1 MAVKSV
7 TELDFDGI
15 KNNLKTFLTAQSEF
29 SDYDFDASGIS
40 VLVDLLAYN
49 THYNAVLA
57 HMTANEAFLDSAIKR
72 NSVASIAKTMGYT
85 ARSARAPRATI
96 SLEITPD
103 SGYASSS
110 FTLAKDKVFTTTL
123 NGKSYSFY
131 PAKDYTVLKTRNASN
146 VETFNFPAVEIVEGR
161 LLVTS
166 QIIEQ
171 GYLQGPILL
180 NNPGVDSTTLSVS
193 VRDSATDSNTVT
205 YTFSDN
211 ILNVTSTSKVFFV
224 EESVSGQYEIAF
236 GDGVIGAS
244 LVAGNIVITQYIAT
258 NGEEANGARSFTAPS
273 VLTGNGETISLTVT
287 ASAAGGA
294 KQEAVDSIRFNAPR
308 LNASKNRAV
317 TGGDYATLIKQ
328 ANPNVKSVAVWG
340 GENNDPPIYG
350 KVFVSLQP
358 KTGLIITQ
366 DEKDTLL
373 RDTINPKQPVSLTT
387 EFVDPEYTYIGIKVK
402 AQYDKKLTSFS
413 SAQLQNLITTEITNY
428 FTSELNE
435 LDKNFYYS
443 KLATR
448 VVSISRAL
456 LSANLE
462 LRLQKRKTPVL
473 NASAKYIV
481 DFNNKINPN
490 SINSNYFNVVINT
503 ATSKVFITDVPG
515 ADVVSPDYNGTGTL
529 VLKTST
535 NKVIVNSNLGTVDYS
550 TGKVT
555 INDLYISSISGS
567 HTKLNVTAIPH
578 ESSKDI
584 KTEILT
590 RVSDV
595 STGPV
600 TALPAKNT
608 ILIQDDSIL
617 DSPNNVFAGINVS
630 AFDLTLDS

>member
-166 QIIEQ
+166 QIIEE
-171 GYLQGPILL
+171 GYLQGPVLL

-244 LVAGNIVITQYIAT
+244 LVAGNIVIT
-258 NGEEANGARSFTAPS
+258 
-273 VLTGNGETISLTVT
+273 
-287 ASAAGGA
+287 
-294 KQEAVDSIRFNAPR
+294 
-308 LNASKNRAV
+308 
-317 TGGDYATLIKQ
+317 
-328 ANPNVKSVAVWG
+328 
-340 GENNDPPIYG
+340 
-350 KVFVSLQP
+350 
-358 KTGLIITQ
+358 
-366 DEKDTLL
+366 
-373 RDTINPKQPVSLTT
+373 
-387 EFVDPEYTYIGIKVK
+387 
-402 AQYDKKLTSFS
+402 
-413 SAQLQNLITTEITNY
+413 
-428 FTSELNE
+428 
-435 LDKNFYYS
+435 
-443 KLATR
+443 
-448 VVSISRAL
+448 
-456 LSANLE
+456 
-462 LRLQKRKTPVL
+462 
-473 NASAKYIV
+473 
-481 DFNNKINPN
+481 
-490 SINSNYFNVVINT
+490 
-503 ATSKVFITDVPG
+503 
-515 ADVVSPDYNGTGTL
+515 
-529 VLKTST
+529 
-535 NKVIVNSNLGTVDYS
+535 
-550 TGKVT
+550 
-555 INDLYISSISGS
+555 
-567 HTKLNVTAIPH
+567 
-578 ESSKDI
+578 
-584 KTEILT
+584 
-590 RVSDV
+590 
-595 STGPV
+595 
-600 TALPAKNT
+600 
-608 ILIQDDSIL
+608 
-617 DSPNNVFAGINVS
+617 
-630 AFDLTLDS
+630 